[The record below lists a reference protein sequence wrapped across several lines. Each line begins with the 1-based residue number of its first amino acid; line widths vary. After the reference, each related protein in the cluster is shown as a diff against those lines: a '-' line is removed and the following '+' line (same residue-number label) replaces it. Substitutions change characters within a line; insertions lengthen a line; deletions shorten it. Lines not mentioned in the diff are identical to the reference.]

1 MWLCTVVYTC
11 ALNGKGE
18 GGRKDR
24 FKEVLIEIFICS
36 FSTWMVGEGGGRIY
50 VYPHGA
56 HYYLFMRFD
65 EGTIPSI
72 YPGSFTL
79 HVCKIVSLLC
89 TVAAYLPG
97 FRFSRSL
104 LEIRST
110 VRPNICRV
118 RVLSRLKASF

>member
-1 MWLCTVVYTC
+1 MVVHGCVHLCVEW
-11 ALNGKGE
+11 E

-36 FSTWMVGEGGGRIY
+36 FSTWRGGRIY

-79 HVCKIVSLLC
+79 HVGKIVSLLC